1 MERDQLFHA
10 LLPLGLLWL
19 GMLLGWVW
27 RQVRPAPC
35 QTTPT
40 PARPIKIRSKDP
52 KPFPGLIHKPH
63 CDACEHAVEPRL
75 QGPAALSPPLTFTRG
90 RQRAINTQ
98 QQFCPDHECAY

>member
-1 MERDQLFHA
+1 MVSDLLFYQLG
-10 LLPLGLLWL
+10 LLGLLWL
-19 GMLLGWVW
+19 CIMLHMAWPSDCQAEV
-27 RQVRPAPC
+27 
-35 QTTPT
+35 QTTPQPAPPSRKRSREST
-40 PARPIKIRSKDP
+40 PSV
-52 KPFPGLIHKPH
+52 GLTHKPH